1 MAREDPYGAFNFL
14 VEIEGVDVA
23 GFTEVSGLESETDI
37 IEYRTGDE
45 VGTVRKLPGLSKY
58 QNVTLKRGF
67 TNSAALWE
75 WRKTVIDG
83 QTERKSVSI
92 ILLDHKREEVGRWNL
107 FEAWPC
113 RWIGPEFNAKTNEV
127 AIESIEICHERIE
140 LG

>member
-1 MAREDPYGAFNFL
+1 MTREDPYGAFNFL

-45 VGTVRKLPGLSKY
+45 HGTVRKMPGLSKY

-67 TNSAALWE
+67 TDSAALWE

-83 QTERKSVSI
+83 QLERKSVSI
-92 ILLDHKREEVGRWNL
+92 VLLDHRREEVARWNL
-107 FEAWPC
+107 FEAWPS
-113 RWIGPEFNAKTNEV
+113 RWVGPEFNAKTNEV

>member
-1 MAREDPYGAFNFL
+1 MPREDPYGAFNFR
-14 VEIEGVDVA
+14 VEIAGVDVA
-23 GFTEVSGLESETDI
+23 GFAEVSGLESETDI

-67 TNSAALWE
+67 TDSRALWE

-83 QTERKSVSI
+83 QLERKSVSI
-92 ILLDHKREEVGRWNL
+92 VLFNHSRDEVARWNL
-107 FEAWPC
+107 FEAWPS
-113 RWIGPEFNAKTNEV
+113 RWVGPEFNAMTNEV
-127 AIESIEICHERIE
+127 AIESIEICYERVE